1 VGDLVRVILK
11 TARNVSRKWDGRVIF
26 FAAKLQYNLAICRGS
41 NCDHSRP
48 NVPVSDRFP
57 QDNWSDRRS

>member
-1 VGDLVRVILK
+1 LVRVILK

-57 QDNWSDRRS
+57 QDN